1 MKYTALKVRL
11 IPTKEQQRLLWM
23 HAGMRRYAYNFAKNY
38 SENYYNKYNK
48 TISTYDIRKVF
59 ISQYKQ
65 IPWIKDICKDVPCEA
80 ILDYGKARKK
90 SFKDFN
96 DGFHTSF
103 KSKHDLYQGF
113 AIDSRK
119 IKIDGKIYLPKIGWI
134 SVNKTPKRRK
144 YKNPRVV
151 FDGQYWYLSLI
162 LEIPKT
168 DVKLTDEVIGIDLGL
183 KSLAVVSNGDIY
195 ENINRTKK
203 VKDLETKKKSFQ
215 REMSRRYKKGSKVQS
230 NNYMKSKRNHLRV
243 CRKLKNIRQN
253 HLHQVSTAIVKT
265 KPKAIVLEDLKVSKL
280 MKNKY
285 LAKPISEACWYTMRE
300 YITYK
305 AERCGIEVIFADE
318 WFPSSRLCSNCH
330 EKFNEVEQGR
340 TWGLDIRE
348 WTCTCCKCKHDRD
361 LNAAYNL
368 KWYYNNQV

>member
-23 HAGMRRYAYNFAKNY
+23 HAGTRRYAYNFAKNY
-38 SENYYNKYNK
+38 SENYYKKHGK

-59 ISQYKQ
+59 ISQYTQ

-80 ILDYGKARKK
+80 ILDYGKARKQ
-90 SFKDFN
+90 SFKDFK

-113 AIDSRK
+113 AVDARK
-119 IKIDGKIYLPKIGWI
+119 INIDGKIYLPKIGWI
-134 SVNKTPKRRK
+134 SVNQTPKRRK

-151 FDGQYWYLSLI
+151 FDGQFWYLSLV
-162 LEIPKT
+162 LEIPEKK
-168 DVKLTDEVIGIDLGL
+168 VKLTDEVIGIDLGL
-183 KSLAVVSNGDIY
+183 KSLAVISNGDIY
-195 ENINRTKK
+195 ENINKTKK
-203 VKDLETKKKSFQ
+203 VKNLEKKKKSLQ

-230 NNYMKSKRNHLRV
+230 KNYIKSKKAHLKV

-253 HLHQVSTAIVKT
+253 HLHQVSKVIVKT
-265 KPKAIVLEDLKVSKL
+265 KPKAIVLEDLKVSKML
-280 MKNKY
+280 KDKR
-285 LAKPISEACWYTMRE
+285 LAKPISEACWYTMRQ

-305 AERCGIEVIFADE
+305 AERCGIEVILADE
-318 WFPSSRLCSNCH
+318 MFPSSRLCSNCH

-348 WTCTCCKCKHDRD
+348 WTCTRCKCEHDRD

>member
-1 MKYTALKVRL
+1 MKHTALKVRL

-23 HAGMRRYAYNFAKNY
+23 HAGTRRYAYNFAKNY
-38 SENYYNKYNK
+38 SENYYK
-48 TISTYDIRKVF
+48 TYGKSISAYDIRKAFV
-59 ISQYKQ
+59 SQYNQ

-80 ILDYGKARKK
+80 ILDYGKAREKL
-90 SFKDFN
+90 FKEFKNGFN
-96 DGFHTSF
+96 TSF

-113 AIDSRK
+113 AIDPRK
-119 IKIDGKIYLPKIGWI
+119 IKINGKVYLPKIGWI
-134 SVNKTPKRRK
+134 SVNQTPKRRK

-151 FDGQYWYLSLI
+151 FDGQYWYLSLT
-162 LEIPKT
+162 LEIHEIE
-168 DVKLTDEVIGIDLGL
+168 VELTDEVFGVDLGL

-195 ENINRTKK
+195 ENINKTKK
-203 VKDLETKKKSFQ
+203 VKDLEKKKKSFQ
-215 REMSRRYKKGSKVQS
+215 REMSRRYKKDHKEQSK
-230 NNYMKSKRNHLRV
+230 NYMKSKRDHLRV

-253 HLHQVSTAIVKT
+253 HLHQVSNAIVKT
-265 KPKAIVLEDLKVSKL
+265 KPKAIVLEDLKVSK
-280 MKNKY
+280 MVKDKR

-305 AERCGIEVIFADE
+305 AERCGIEVILVDE
-318 WFPSSRLCSNCH
+318 MFPSSRLCSNCH
-330 EKFNEVEQGR
+330 EKFNEKEQGR

>member
-1 MKYTALKVRL
+1 MNYTALKVRL

-23 HAGMRRYAYNFAKNY
+23 HAGARRYAYNFAKNY
-38 SENYYNKYNK
+38 SENYYNKCNK
-48 TISTYDIRKVF
+48 TISAYDIRKLF
-59 ISQYKQ
+59 ISQYTQ

-80 ILDYGKARKK
+80 ILDYGNARTK

-113 AIDSRK
+113 AVDARK
-119 IKIDGKIYLPKIGWI
+119 IKLDSKVYLPKIGWI
-134 SVNKTPKRRK
+134 SVNQTPKRRK
-144 YKNPRVV
+144 YRNSRVV
-151 FDGQYWYLSLI
+151 FDGQFWYLSLI
-162 LEIPKT
+162 LEISEKE
-168 DVKLTDEVIGIDLGL
+168 VELTDEVFGVDLGL
-183 KSLAVVSNGDIY
+183 KSLAVISNGDIY
-195 ENINRTKK
+195 KNINKTKK
-203 VKDLETKKKSFQ
+203 VKNLEKKKKSLQ

-230 NNYMKSKRNHLRV
+230 KNYIKSKKAHLRV

-253 HLHQVSTAIVKT
+253 HLHQVSKAIVKT

-285 LAKPISEACWYTMRE
+285 LAKPISEVCWYTMRE

-305 AERCGIEVIFADE
+305 AERSGIEVVIADE

-330 EKFNEVEQGR
+330 EKFNEKEQGR